1 MKNREELWEAAARAI
16 VDADEKQAVVLL
28 DEARQAGL
36 DPIDLLRF
44 GFGAGNARIA
54 DAFEQGEL
62 SLPELLYSSEVMKAM
77 TERIMAGL
85 RDTLAP
91 KGRILMATVEGDA
104 HDIGKNIVVSTLRA
118 NGFEV
123 IDLGREVPATEIIR
137 KALEHD
143 VDIIGTSA
151 LLTTTLQ
158 EQRKLE
164 LLLREQGL
172 RDRFNTMVG
181 GAPCTLRWTRRIGAD
196 SYSEDAIDAVKQ
208 ATSLMEQKAL
218 RWRKG

>member
-1 MKNREELWEAAARAI
+1 MRNTEQLWEAAARSI
-16 VDADEKQAVVLL
+16 VDADEKLAVDLL
-28 DEARQAGL
+28 EEARRAGL

-44 GFGAGNARIA
+44 GFGEGNARIA
-54 DAFEQGEL
+54 ESFEQGAL
-62 SLPELLYSSEVMKAM
+62 SLPELLYSSEVMKSM

-85 RDTLAP
+85 RDSLAP

-123 IDLGREVPATEIIR
+123 IDLGREVPAPAIVQQ
-137 KALEHD
+137 AVEHE

-164 LLLREQGL
+164 QLLREQGL
-172 RDRFNTMVG
+172 RDRFYTMVG

-208 ATSLMEQKAL
+208 ASKLMEQKAE
-218 RWRKG
+218 RRRKE